1 MEKLKVAVFFG
12 GMSGEHEVSL
22 RSSAS
27 IMAAMDRDKYQ
38 VIPVGISREG
48 QWWAG
53 EEVHP
58 ALEKGEPKGR
68 RVTLLPEATSGE
80 LLYMEGDR
88 ITGRL
93 KLDAAFPVL
102 HGPYGED
109 GTIQG
114 LLDMAGIPYVG
125 SGVLGSAVGM
135 DKVIMKMVLQN
146 SGLPV
151 GDYLYFTSMDF
162 SENPQYWLRA
172 AEERCGYP
180 CFVKP
185 ANLGSSVGIT
195 KAKNRAQLAK
205 AIGEAALYDVKIL
218 VEKTLTG
225 KEVECSVLGNYNP
238 RASVV
243 GEIIPCNEFYDYK
256 AKYIDDRSELIIP
269 APLSASMTEKVRSL
283 AVKTFRALSCFGLG
297 RVDFFA
303 NPETEEVYINEIN
316 TIPGFTSISMYPK
329 LWEASGLK
337 FSSLVDELIKLALER
352 HKIKT
357 SLLTTYEVEG

>member
-1 MEKLKVAVFFG
+1 MEKMRVAVIFG

-22 RSSAS
+22 RSAAS
-27 IMAAMDRDKYQ
+27 IMAALDRDKYQ
-38 VIPVGISREG
+38 VIPVGISKAGE
-48 QWWAG
+48 WWSG
-53 EEVHP
+53 EEVLSS
-58 ALEKGEPKGR
+58 LEEGEPRGR
-68 RVTLLPEATSGE
+68 RAALLPEVTSGE
-80 LLYMEGDR
+80 LLYLEGGSIVR
-88 ITGRL
+88 RQ
-93 KLDAAFPVL
+93 KLDAVFPVL

-114 LLDMAGIPYVG
+114 LLDLAGVPYVG

-135 DKVIMKMVLQN
+135 DKVIMKMVLKN

-151 GDYLYFTSMDF
+151 GEHLYFTRMDF
-162 SENPQYWLRA
+162 EENPTYWLRA
-172 AEERCGYP
+172 AEEKCGYP

-195 KAKNRAQLAK
+195 KAKNRQELIP
-205 AIGEAALYDVKIL
+205 AIREAALYDVKVL
-218 VEKTLTG
+218 VEKALAG

-269 APLSASMTEKVRSL
+269 APLSAALTQRVRSL
-283 AVKTFRALSCFGLG
+283 AVKTFRTLNCFGLG

-303 NPETEEVYINEIN
+303 NPATEEVFINEIN

-329 LWEASGLK
+329 LWEASGLTYAA
-337 FSSLVDELIKLALER
+337 LIDELIQLAVER
-352 HKIKT
+352 HAIKSSLRT
-357 SLLTTYEVEG
+357 SFAVDT

>member
-1 MEKLKVAVFFG
+1 VEKLTVAVLFG

-22 RSSAS
+22 RSAES
-27 IMAAMDRDKYQ
+27 IMAAMDREKYR
-38 VIPVGISREG
+38 VIPIGISK
-48 QWWAG
+48 AG
-53 EEVHP
+53 EWRAGAGVWSSLKAGKPE
-58 ALEKGEPKGR
+58 GN
-68 RVTLLPEATSGE
+68 RVALLPETTSGE
-80 LLYMEGDR
+80 LLYLEEDR
-88 ITGRL
+88 VTGRV
-93 KLDAAFPVL
+93 KLDAVFPVL

-114 LLDMAGIPYVG
+114 LLDLAGLPYVG

-151 GDYLYFTSMDF
+151 GDYLFFTRMDF
-162 SENPQYWLRA
+162 AENPQYWLRA
-172 AEERCGYP
+172 VEDKCGYP

-195 KAKNRAQLAK
+195 KAKNREGLVA
-205 AIGEAALYDVKIL
+205 AIREAARYDVKVL
-218 VEKTLTG
+218 VEKALTG
-225 KEVECSVLGNYNP
+225 KEVECSVLGNYHP
-238 RASVV
+238 RASAV
-243 GEIIPCNEFYDYK
+243 GEIIPCNEFYDYR

-269 APLSASMTEKVRSL
+269 APLSPAMTQRVRSL
-283 AVKTFRALSCFGLG
+283 AVKTFRALNCFGLG

-303 NPETEEVYINEIN
+303 NPATEDIYINEIN

-337 FSSLVDELIKLALER
+337 YAGLVDELIKLALKR
-352 HKIKT
+352 HQIKST
-357 SLLTTYEVEG
+357 LLTSYQEA